1 MKAQTVNT
9 RPLGQTD
16 IDFQKN
22 LYHDP
27 NPTRHWL
34 HNSRR
39 EWVMSAIDRYT
50 PAGNEK
56 VLEIGIGC
64 GVFTKYLSQR
74 GCGVFAVDINPDF
87 LDAVKK
93 LPGVITSCHDAT
105 EGLLPNG
112 FQAAVCSEVIEHVPR
127 ERSMLLLKEIYGG
140 LKPGGVLILTTP
152 QAFST
157 MELAA
162 RCLRVRPVLALAR
175 RVYGAVDEL
184 GHINLLTRWGLKRQI
199 AKAGFH
205 VIEEDRIGLYLPLLA
220 EAGGGAGLRVAR
232 FFATV
237 LRHIP
242 LLSGLLW
249 TQCYVLQKPA

>member
-1 MKAQTVNT
+1 MKAETFST
-9 RPLGQTD
+9 RSPGQSD

-22 LYHDP
+22 LYHNP
-27 NPTRHWL
+27 NPTRCWL

-56 VLEIGIGC
+56 VLEIGVGC
-64 GVFTKYLSQR
+64 GVFTKHLSQR
-74 GCGVFAVDINPDF
+74 GCRVFAVDINQDF

-93 LPGVITSCHDAT
+93 LPGVVTSYHDAT
-105 EGLLPNG
+105 EGLLQNA
-112 FQAAVCSEVIEHVPR
+112 FQVAVCTEVIEHVPR
-127 ERSMLLLKEIYGG
+127 ERSLLLLKGIYGG
-140 LKPGGVLILTTP
+140 LKPGGVLILSTP

-162 RCLRVRPVLALAR
+162 RCLRIKPMLALAR
-175 RVYGAVDEL
+175 RIYGTVDEL

-199 AKAGFH
+199 AMAGFRI
-205 VIEEDRIGLYLPLLA
+205 IEENRIGLYVPLLA
-220 EAGGGAGLRVAR
+220 EAGGGAGLRAAR
-232 FFATV
+232 FLAAA
-237 LRHIP
+237 LRHVP